1 MGKRRQARE
10 VALKLLYALECT
22 QAEVDTVLATSWTI
36 AAESEEM
43 EDAELHEMSRGAR
56 AFTAAL
62 VSGVMAQRDDID
74 ALIQAASLHW
84 SLERIGLVERNLL
97 RFAIY
102 ELLYMADIP
111 PKVTINEAVE
121 IAKRYGAA
129 DASVFI
135 NGILDRI
142 THDVVPQSAEELSA
156 LSGHVSSPSH

>member
-10 VALKLLYALECT
+10 VALKLLYALEFT
-22 QAEVDTVLATSWTI
+22 QAEVDAVVATSWVI
-36 AAESEEM
+36 AVEQDETEDEPLAEISGDVRE
-43 EDAELHEMSRGAR
+43 
-56 AFTAAL
+56 FTAAL
-62 VSGVMAQRDDID
+62 VTGVMAQRDDID
-74 ALIQAASLHW
+74 TLIQAASLHW

-102 ELLYMADIP
+102 ELLYMTDIP

-129 DASVFI
+129 DASVFV

-142 THDVVPQSAEELSA
+142 THDAVQQSAEELAA
-156 LSGHVSSPSH
+156 LAGHVPSPSR

>member
-10 VALKLLYALECT
+10 VALKLLYALEYT
-22 QAEVDTVLATSWTI
+22 QAEVDTVLATSWSI
-36 AAESEEM
+36 AADA
-43 EDAELHEMSRGAR
+43 EDAEDETLHEMSRDVR
-56 AFTAAL
+56 AFTVAL

-74 ALIQAASLHW
+74 AIIQAASLHW

-102 ELLYMADIP
+102 ELLHMADIP

-129 DASVFI
+129 DASVFV

-142 THDVVPQSAEELSA
+142 THDVVPQAAEALSA
-156 LSGHVSSPSH
+156 LSGQVSLPSH